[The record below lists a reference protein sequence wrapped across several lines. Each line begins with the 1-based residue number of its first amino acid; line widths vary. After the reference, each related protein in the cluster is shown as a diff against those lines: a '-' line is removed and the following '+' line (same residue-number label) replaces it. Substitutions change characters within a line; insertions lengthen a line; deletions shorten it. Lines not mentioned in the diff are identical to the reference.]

1 MAEPKL
7 GTAKRYGN
15 VTSDIIKGYKAVLKE
30 ILSDFVLID
39 AFVYDPDMGLSPILR
54 SEIVTSDFAK
64 QMNGKANWLACVWGR
79 EMLKP
84 CEEQGRLFQGVK
96 ARVPRVPEAVLY
108 RMRMV
113 DLTIN
118 QVFVSPSMEIIEY
131 LEETFLCFFPSGAF
145 NFTIK
150 RVENVDIEASVKQF
164 NMTGISRLSYDNLGS
179 LSILQATAVVDY
191 PLTLERGRAK
201 LITDIGFKIF
211 LKGEDAYVEA
221 E

>member
-1 MAEPKL
+1 
-7 GTAKRYGN
+7 
-15 VTSDIIKGYKAVLKE
+15 
-30 ILSDFVLID
+30 
-39 AFVYDPDMGLSPILR
+39 
-54 SEIVTSDFAK
+54 
-64 QMNGKANWLACVWGR
+64 
-79 EMLKP
+79 
-84 CEEQGRLFQGVK
+84 
-96 ARVPRVPEAVLY
+96 
-108 RMRMV
+108 MV

-145 NFTIK
+145 KFTIK